1 MFITRDAYQSPVAAL
16 FLGNGEAGWSATELA
31 LQQTWFLVHL
41 EESDPVNDPDFYCN
55 RTVLL
60 FDFQS
65 VEQFIL
71 LGQDSNVRLKS
82 VHIVTP
88 GHVNGSDSWKMD
100 QLRAVWQ
107 GREPVDEYEIPM
119 DIFET
124 VCGKKYPASFSVLS
138 NDELAAETL
147 KFEFSH

>member
-1 MFITRDAYQSPVAAL
+1 MFITRDAYKSPVSAL
-16 FLGNGEAGWSATELA
+16 FLGSGEAGWLAAELA
-31 LQQTWFLVHL
+31 LQQVWFLVHL
-41 EESDPVNDPDFYCN
+41 EEFDSVDDPAFSSS

-60 FDFQS
+60 FDFRS
-65 VEQFIL
+65 VERFIL
-71 LGQDSNVRLKS
+71 SNQDGRVRLKS
-82 VHIVTP
+82 AHIVTP

-107 GREPVDEYEIPM
+107 GRELVDDYEVSM

-124 VCGKKYPASFSVLS
+124 VSGEKYPASFSGLS
-138 NDELAAETL
+138 IEELAGETL